1 MIRYNFTCADNHE
14 FEAWFRN
21 AAACDEQIAARLVS
35 CAVCGSSDVRKAL
48 MAPAVGTK
56 SNRKADVT
64 ADASQGG
71 APEAAQDAVQEA
83 GQSPG
88 AAGRLPMMSGGM
100 GDEARKLVHAMRT
113 FRKTVTKH
121 ADYVGPQFAEEARK
135 IHFGESQERGIYGEA
150 TPDEAKKLSEE
161 GVDIV
166 PLPILPEDQN

>member
-1 MIRYNFTCADNHE
+1 MIRYNFTCTDDHD

-21 AAACDEQIAARLVS
+21 ASACDEQVAAGLVS
-35 CAVCGSSDVRKAL
+35 CAVCGSTDVRKAL
-48 MAPAVGTK
+48 MAPAVSTK
-56 SNRKADVT
+56 SNRKPDGPVT
-64 ADASQGG
+64 TTQIS
-71 APEAAQDAVQEA
+71 APEADQ
-83 GQSPG
+83 PG
-88 AAGRLPMMSGGM
+88 APTEAAGRFPMMSGGM

-113 FRKTVTKH
+113 FRETVTKH